1 MFGSRAVIDLP
12 SDYKETALFA
22 NGSWRVTDRFKINA
36 GVRQARNDQWF
47 SQNVPEGVL
56 VAIGESPGESDEDV
70 FTWSL
75 SPQFELSEDV
85 MVYARA
91 ATGYQPGG
99 PNVAL
104 PGMPSSVDSSM
115 LSSYEVGLKSQFADR
130 RVQLDL
136 AAFRI
141 DWDDIQVAAQFNG
154 IGGLVNGGEA
164 TSEGLELAALF
175 RPTDRL
181 QLGLNAA
188 STDAT
193 VTNDF
198 AATVIPQPGRSEEHT
213 SELQSLMRNSYAVFC
228 LKKKITTLISLL

>member
-1 MFGSRAVIDLP
+1 MSVVVFCFFKQKTAYEMRISDWSSDVCSSDL
-12 SDYKETALFA
+12 
-22 NGSWRVTDRFKINA
+22 NA

-56 VAIGESPGESDEDV
+56 VALGESPGESEEDV

-104 PGMPSSVDSSM
+104 PVMTSSVDSSM
-115 LSSYEVGLKSQFADR
+115 LSSYEVGLKSQFAER

-141 DWDDIQVAAQFNG
+141 DWDDILAAVQFNG
-154 IGGLVNGGEA
+154 IGGS
-164 TSEGLELAALF
+164 SEGKT
-175 RPTDRL
+175 P
-181 QLGLNAA
+181 
-188 STDAT
+188 
-193 VTNDF
+193 
-198 AATVIPQPGRSEEHT
+198 
-213 SELQSLMRNSYAVFC
+213 
-228 LKKKITTLISLL
+228 

>member
-1 MFGSRAVIDLP
+1 MFRRLP
-12 SDYKETALFA
+12 TSTRTYTLFPYTAPFRSSL
-22 NGSWRVTDRFKINA
+22 
-36 GVRQARNDQWF
+36 
-47 SQNVPEGVL
+47 
-56 VAIGESPGESDEDV
+56 GESPGESEEDV

-175 RPTDRL
+175 R
-181 QLGLNAA
+181 
-188 STDAT
+188 
-193 VTNDF
+193 
-198 AATVIPQPGRSEEHT
+198 SEEHT
-213 SELQSLMRNSYAVFC
+213 SKLQSLMRRSYAV
-228 LKKKITTLISLL
+228 